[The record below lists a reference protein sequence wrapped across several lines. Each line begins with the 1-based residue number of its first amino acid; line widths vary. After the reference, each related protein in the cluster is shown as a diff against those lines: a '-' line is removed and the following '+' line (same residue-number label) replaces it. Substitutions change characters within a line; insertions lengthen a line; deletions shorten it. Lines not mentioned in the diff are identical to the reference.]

1 MSRIPD
7 SALRLQWQRRLLKF
21 HAFHGSV
28 QQFCHDEGVSVS
40 SFYQW
45 RAKLDAV
52 RHSAKN
58 KSHTATPRSNAA
70 GGTDKAPH
78 FIPLQLVQG
87 TTCHTPATPPT
98 VVLAGGTRIELPS
111 DDSPVIHAIIR
122 SVMLEDAK
130 LRSEHV
136 SRTADDAGGTQ

>member
-1 MSRIPD
+1 MSRVPD
-7 SALRLQWQRRLLKF
+7 SALRLQWQRRLRKF
-21 HAFHGSV
+21 QAFHGSV

-45 RAKLDAV
+45 RTKLDV
-52 RHSAKN
+52 VHHSAKN
-58 KSHTATPRSNAA
+58 KSRTAASHSKAA

-78 FIPLQLVQG
+78 FIPLQLVQETTCRTPG
-87 TTCHTPATPPT
+87 TTAA

-130 LRSEHV
+130 LRNEHA
-136 SRTADDAGGTQ
+136 SPTADDAGGVQ